1 MRIKSVVATT
11 LISAAIG
18 FGVGFGIAC
27 GGPESPVA
35 PDPVV
40 EYAQCLASP
49 ESPLHALAGEPTAL
63 EAEATLRAELESG
76 EQTLAD
82 IEAAL
87 TLYCE

>member
-1 MRIKSVVATT
+1 MRIKSAVATI
-11 LISAAIG
+11 LISGGLIAG
-18 FGVGFGIAC
+18 MAC

-49 ESPLHALAGEPTAL
+49 ESPLYVLADEPTAQ
-63 EAEATLRAELESG
+63 EAEVTLRAELETG

-87 TLYCE
+87 TLFCR